1 MEIIREHLRDE
12 IYGLVQLE
20 DVIAEPCG
28 TEPTVGIRILL
39 ATRFF
44 PTVNG
49 VSLYSA
55 SKPTAI
61 HRTYLIFVGWNDNSY
76 YYPAG
81 TWHSGPPRHGRSRS
95 DVLVWAS
102 LKQSFNGCQN

>member
-1 MEIIREHLRDE
+1 METIREHLRDE
-12 IYGLVQLE
+12 IYELVQFE

-55 SKPTAI
+55 SKPTVI

-76 YYPAG
+76 YYLLLAQG
-81 TWHSGPPRHGRSRS
+81 IRDRRGMGDLALMYWFGR
-95 DVLVWAS
+95 V
-102 LKQSFNGCQN
+102 